1 MKKIKTEAEITGPMC
16 REMRKA
22 LGLSQTEFWASVGSA
37 QHVSSRYELGKH
49 PMSRA
54 TRILVYLLYVAGVKV
69 DASSRKGAV
78 ELYRL
83 AELQRIDLA
92 ARAEQGKDQ
101 SNG

>member
-1 MKKIKTEAEITGPMC
+1 MNKIKTEADITGPMC

-37 QHVSSRYELGKH
+37 QNVASRYELGKH
-49 PMSRA
+49 PLSRS
-54 TRILVYLLYVAGVKV
+54 TRILIYLVYVAGVKV

-83 AELQRIDLA
+83 AELQRVDLA
-92 ARAEQGKDQ
+92 ARAEKGKEK